1 MSAGFS
7 ICMGKSRANQLTH
20 RQRAFVENY
29 LMCWNASEALR
40 RAGYKGKNADV
51 IAAQNLVKPSIRSAI
66 EARLAEMSMGAN
78 EVLMR
83 LGEHARNDGAEY
95 VTVGENK
102 KPALDIERMIRDGK
116 QRLIK
121 GITYSRSG
129 DVIVELYDAQSALVH
144 LGRHH
149 KLFTDKVEESGKGE
163 WILRVIN
170 GGDDVD
176 DDSTKR

>member
-1 MSAGFS
+1 MRQSKKLS
-7 ICMGKSRANQLTH
+7 N
-20 RQRAFVENY
+20 RQRAFIEYY
-29 LMCWNASEALR
+29 LTCWNASEAAR
-40 RAGYKGKNADV
+40 RSGYKGKNADV
-51 IAAQNLVKPSIRSAI
+51 VGARMLVNVGIAAAI
-66 EARLAEMSMGAN
+66 EARMSEMVMGAN